1 MTIPDEVDIVVCGGG
16 SSGYFPVG
24 RILANLNNRLRVLLI
39 ETDEDVPNNLWKGS
53 PHLPC
58 QTLLDIG
65 SDFVM

>member
-39 ETDEDVPNNLWKGS
+39 ETDEDVSNNLWKENSS
-53 PHLPC
+53 PILLPGK
-58 QTLLDIG
+58 LSAAIN
-65 SDFVM
+65 